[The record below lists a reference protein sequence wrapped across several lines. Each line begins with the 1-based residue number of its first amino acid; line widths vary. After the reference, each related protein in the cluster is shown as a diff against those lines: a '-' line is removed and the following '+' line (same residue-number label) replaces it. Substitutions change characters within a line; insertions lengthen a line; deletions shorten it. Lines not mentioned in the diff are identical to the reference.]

1 MTAHPVEVTR
11 GDAGWDVHVSDLDLR
26 THVDHLGDRV
36 AAQQVLELIA
46 QQPDVRPGG
55 YDAADRDDQE
65 EQG

>member
-1 MTAHPVEVTR
+1 MNLYGSVMDNQSYSRRLRCALT
-11 GDAGWDVHVSDLDLR
+11 DLYDDPL
-26 THVDHLGDRV
+26 DRV

-65 EQG
+65 DQG

>member
-1 MTAHPVEVTR
+1 MHSYCRRLRVALT
-11 GDAGWDVHVSDLDLR
+11 DLYDDPL
-26 THVDHLGDRV
+26 DRA